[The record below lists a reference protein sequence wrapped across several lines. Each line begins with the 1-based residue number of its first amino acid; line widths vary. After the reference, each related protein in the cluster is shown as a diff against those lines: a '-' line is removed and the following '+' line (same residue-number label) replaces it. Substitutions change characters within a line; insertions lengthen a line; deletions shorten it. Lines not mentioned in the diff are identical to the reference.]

1 MDSDACNGMTRQSLS
16 VSVVIPLHNEAG
28 NIETLHGELSEV
40 LQSLGCSW
48 DICYVDDGST
58 DETPQKLAQI
68 AEKDGHVQ
76 VIFLTRRF
84 GQAAA
89 LRAGMDIAH
98 GDVIITLDGDLQNDP
113 RDIPHF
119 LAKIGEGYDIVHGW
133 RLHRQDSY
141 LRRRL
146 PSRVANWLIRQLT
159 GAPTPDL
166 GCGIRA
172 MRRWV
177 GEHLELV
184 GDMHRYLPI
193 LARDL
198 GAQSTVIVVNHRPR
212 RSGKSKYGLR
222 RFFAVLADL
231 PLIVFLTRY
240 RWRPIRLMAGLSAVV
255 GCLGTMTAVPGLVCT
270 ALGRL
275 SLGIPLL
282 AAAVVSWGMSLVL
295 LALGLLAELHIRTAT
310 TAVRN
315 GPYLIRS
322 LISNRDQAKV
332 VRFPQPPSGVS
343 SGRTG
348 SYG

>member
-1 MDSDACNGMTRQSLS
+1 MDFAACGETTRQPPS

-28 NIETLHGELSEV
+28 NIETLHNELSEV
-40 LQSLGCSW
+40 LQSLNCPW
-48 DICYVDDGST
+48 DIYYVDDGST
-58 DETPQKLAQI
+58 DETPQKLSQI
-68 AEKDGHVQ
+68 AEKDGNVQ

-89 LRAGMDIAH
+89 LRAAMDASQ

-119 LAKIGEGYDIVHGW
+119 LAKIAEGYDIVHGW

-141 LRRRL
+141 LSRRL
-146 PSRVANWLIRQLT
+146 PSRVANWLIRKLT

-177 GEHLELV
+177 VEHLELV

-198 GAQSTVIVVNHRPR
+198 GAKSTVIVVNHRPR

-240 RWRPIRLMAGLSAVV
+240 RWKPIRLMAALSAMV
-255 GCLGTMTAVPGLVCT
+255 GCLGTMMAVPGLVWT
-270 ALGRL
+270 VLGRL
-275 SLGIPLL
+275 PLGIPLL
-282 AAAVVSWGMSLVL
+282 AAAVVSWGMSLIL
-295 LALGLLAELHIRTAT
+295 LAVGLLAELQ
-310 TAVRN
+310 VRLAMSGGRN
-315 GPYLIRS
+315 APYLVRS
-322 LISNRDQAKV
+322 LVSNRHEAKV
-332 VRFPQPPSGVS
+332 VRFPEPSPRLN

>member
-1 MDSDACNGMTRQSLS
+1 MDSVACEGVTRQPLS
-16 VSVVIPLHNEAG
+16 VSVVVPLHNEAG
-28 NIETLHGELSEV
+28 NIETLHSELREV
-40 LQSLGCSW
+40 LQSLGCCW

-68 AEKDGHVQ
+68 AERDGNVQ

-89 LRAGMDIAH
+89 LRAGMDASH
-98 GDVIITLDGDLQNDP
+98 GDIVITLDGDLQNDP

-119 LAKIGEGYDIVHGW
+119 LAKIAEGYDVVHGW
-133 RLHRQDSY
+133 RLQRQDSY

-146 PSRVANWLIRQLT
+146 PSQVANWLIRKLT

-177 GEHLELV
+177 VEHLELV

-198 GAQSTVIVVNHRPR
+198 GARSTVIVVNHRPR
-212 RSGKSKYGLR
+212 RFGKSKYGLR

-231 PLIVFLTRY
+231 PLIIFLTRY
-240 RWRPIRLMAGLSAVV
+240 RWRPIRLMAALSTVV
-255 GCLGTMTAVPGLVCT
+255 GCLGTMAAVPGIVWT
-270 ALGRL
+270 AFGRL
-275 SLGIPLL
+275 PLGIPLV
-282 AAAVVSWGMSLVL
+282 AAAVVSWGMSLLL
-295 LALGLLAELHIRTAT
+295 LAVGLLAELQVRLAT
-310 TAVRN
+310 TAGRN
-315 GPYLIRS
+315 APYLIRS
-322 LISNRDQAKV
+322 VVSNKQEAKV
-332 VRFPQPPSGVS
+332 VRFPQPPSPVS

-348 SYG
+348 SFG